1 MRTLSVWGAAL
12 AGLIAA
18 LSTHEAAAQ
27 AQSPAAAG
35 GEIDKAK
42 AGENSEVIVV
52 TARKREEALI
62 EVPVS
67 STVMTDEIIERLVLD
82 GVEDFIR
89 NTPGAVVAVGGPEYT
104 NDVVIRGQGAGRLGN
119 SEAATG
125 LYRNGLYVAG
135 GEFGGRSFSRM
146 DLFDLERFEAFRG
159 PQGGAFGRN
168 AVGGAVNLV
177 TQKPSSQVKGF
188 VSASHDSVQRTDLSA
203 AIGGPLGDGR
213 VRARVAGFY
222 DDQTGGHVS
231 NAFDGRT
238 LDRRRYHGV
247 RSTIQAEPTEALQLQ
262 LIAERYRAEAPSF
275 AAVTFHP
282 NRGEQ
287 TFVRN
292 MNGPSNVV
300 INEDNVFFEAALD
313 LGAVRAAYNIFYRD
327 RDSRRIDDLDWFSG
341 GRPVTDLWI
350 ADRFSTF
357 EKITQDLRLESATEG
372 KLTWLVGAE
381 LTRTKEDVTGI
392 QSGFSTGNR
401 NQSVSTD
408 GSHSLYSLVEYDFSD
423 RLTVAVDGRGTWD
436 DKRTTVVQVG
446 IGSANLNRVQLN
458 FQGRTDDF
466 NFTPSASITYSLA
479 PGTNVY
485 GKVAQAYRAGGFNTT
500 IPTGAPLDYGPE
512 RTTGIEAGVK
522 SSLFQGAVRIE
533 AAAFHMRSQDV
544 QVVTRG
550 PTNLGITTF
559 LQNGGDANIYGLE
572 TTINHVWRFAPGRR
586 LVSNVG
592 VTLMDGEYTS
602 GSVQDTL
609 GGTALVV
616 VPITG
621 NAFPRV
627 RDVTFVA
634 RSTYLQTLSGGGEL
648 FVLVNAQSGQGGWED
663 SINRDLLSDFT
674 LWDARVGVRY
684 GGVTVSL
691 YGKNLTDEVFPT
703 ERLDTQWFFNDPRIY
718 GAELRYRF

>member
-1 MRTLSVWGAAL
+1 MRTLSVWGTAL

-18 LSTHEAAAQ
+18 LSTHEAVAQ
-27 AQSPAAAG
+27 GQSPTPAG
-35 GEIDKAK
+35 AESDGAR
-42 AGENSEVIVV
+42 AGDLEIVV
-52 TARKREEALI
+52 TARKREEALG
-62 EVPVS
+62 EVPLS
-67 STVMTDEIIERLVLD
+67 STVMTDDIIESLVLD

-104 NDVVIRGQGAGRLGN
+104 NDIVIRGQGAGRLGN

-177 TQKPSSQVKGF
+177 TRKPSYEVEGF
-188 VSASHDSVQRTDLSA
+188 VSGSRDSVERTDLSG

-222 DDQTGGHVS
+222 DEQAGGHVR

-262 LIAERYRAEAPSF
+262 VIAERYRAQAPSF

-287 TFVRN
+287 MFVRN
-292 MNGPSNVV
+292 FNGPSNAV
-300 INEDNVFFEAALD
+300 INEDNLFFEAALD
-313 LGAVRAAYNIFYRD
+313 LGAVRAAYNVFYRD
-327 RDSRRIDDLDWFSG
+327 RNSRRVDDLDWYNG

-350 ADRFSTF
+350 ADRFSNF
-357 EKITQDLRLESATEG
+357 EKTTHDLRLESTTQAN
-372 KLTWLVGAE
+372 LIWLVGAD

-392 QSGFSTGNR
+392 TSGFSTGNR

-408 GSHSLYSLVEYDFSD
+408 GSHSLYALAEYKFSD
-423 RLTVAVDGRGTWD
+423 RITVAVDGRGTWD
-436 DKRTTVVQVG
+436 DKRATVVQIG

-466 NFTPSASITYSLA
+466 NFTPSASVTYSVA

-485 GKVAQAYRAGGFNTT
+485 ARVAQAYRAGGFNST
-500 IPTGAPLDYGPE
+500 IPTGAPLAYGAE
-512 RTTGIEAGVK
+512 YTTGVEAGVK
-522 SSLFQGAVRIE
+522 SRLFQGALQIE
-533 AAAFHMRSQDV
+533 AAAFQMRSDDV

-550 PTNLGITTF
+550 PTNAGITTF
-559 LQNGGDANIYGLE
+559 LQNGGDARISGLE
-572 TTINHVWRFAPGRR
+572 ATLNHIWQFSPGRR

-592 VTLMDGEYTS
+592 TTLMEGEYTS
-602 GSVQDTL
+602 GSVRDTL
-609 GGTALVV
+609 GGATLVV

-627 RDVTFVA
+627 RDVTLVA
-634 RSTYLQTLSGGGEL
+634 RSTYFQTLPGGGEL
-648 FVLVNAQSGQGGWED
+648 FALVNAQSGQGGWED
-663 SINRDLLSDFT
+663 SINRDRLSDFT
-674 LWDARVGVRY
+674 LWDARIGLKY
-684 GGVTVSL
+684 SGVTVSL
-691 YGKNLTDEVFPT
+691 YGKNLTDEIFPT
-703 ERLDTQWFFNDPRIY
+703 ERLDAQWFFNDPRIY
-718 GAELRYRF
+718 GAEVRYRF